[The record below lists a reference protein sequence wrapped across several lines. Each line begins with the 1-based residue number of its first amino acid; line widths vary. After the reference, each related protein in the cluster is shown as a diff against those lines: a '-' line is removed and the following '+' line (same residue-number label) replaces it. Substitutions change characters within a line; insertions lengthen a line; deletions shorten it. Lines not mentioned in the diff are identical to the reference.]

1 MCPGPNIAN
10 FSQIVSL
17 KTMIDHI
24 YGRITSLTKPSRPH
38 MFIAE
43 LNLYLDY
50 FKEMLTEEISLEPQ
64 DKRKKYLNT
73 FLVNLNEGILYYHSL
88 KDLLADSAKQQ
99 FLKSLQFAEEELT
112 HLQQKYALHIT

>member
-24 YGRITSLTKPSRPH
+24 YGRISSLTKSSRPH

-43 LNLYLDY
+43 LNLYMDY
-50 FKEMLTEEISLEPQ
+50 FKEMLTEEISLEQ
-64 DKRKKYLNT
+64 MDKRKKYFNT
-73 FLVNLNEGILYYHSL
+73 FMSNLNEGIQYYHSL

-99 FLKSLQFAEEELT
+99 FIKSLQFAEDELKQ
-112 HLQQKYALHIT
+112 LQQKYALQIA

>member
-24 YGRITSLTKPSRPH
+24 YGRISSLTKSSRPH

-43 LNLYLDY
+43 LNLYMDY
-50 FKEMLTEEISLEPQ
+50 FKEMLTEEISLEQ
-64 DKRKKYLNT
+64 MDKRKKYFNT
-73 FLVNLNEGILYYHSL
+73 FMSNLNEGI
-88 KDLLADSAKQQ
+88 Q
-99 FLKSLQFAEEELT
+99 
-112 HLQQKYALHIT
+112 